1 MKQSTAYRI
10 AILAVTKADICAN
23 DKIDVLKVLFQALHF
38 AEKREE
44 GNNE

>member
-10 AILAVTKADICAN
+10 AIMAITKDDICAN
-23 DKIDVLKVLFQALHF
+23 DKIDVLKVLFQALYH

-44 GNNE
+44 GIDK